1 MYIIEITE
9 FIHSEE
15 LLQHTKTLILSRHN
29 CDTQFP
35 QYHTSYSLQATQI
48 PALMMITTATV
59 MAHSFS
65 LGAI

>member
-29 CDTQFP
+29 CDT